1 MSCTTLLVGKKASY
15 DGSTMIARND
25 DSQSGKY
32 MPKKLTVVAPQEQ
45 PRHYRSVISH
55 VEIDLPDDPMRYS
68 AIPNVPKVEGIW
80 AGAGVN
86 AANVAMTATETIASN
101 ERVLGADPLVVL
113 QPAEN
118 GRPEQPG
125 GIGEE
130 DLVTIVLPYIRSA
143 REGVL
148 RTARL
153 LEKYGTY
160 EMNGMAFAD
169 VNEIWWMETLG
180 GHHWIAKRVPDDQY
194 VVMPNESGI
203 DSFDL
208 ADALGAGVDHLC
220 SADLKEFM
228 ERNHLDLTMLP
239 PEGDT
244 AFAGRT
250 QEGRTQAGRTQ
261 AGSAGSAQT
270 GAAEGGSSVAA
281 GTIFNPRH
289 AFGTQS
295 DADHVYN
302 TPRAWFML
310 RYFNPRSAKWDGP
323 DAQFTPRSND
333 LPWSMRPERKITVE
347 DFKYILSSHFQGT
360 PYDPY
365 NVCGDTSMRGAYRC
379 IGVNRTDFLALLQLR
394 PNVPKEIRAVE
405 WLTFGSNV
413 FNSFIP
419 FYPNTD
425 KVPEYLAYTEEKV
438 DTDSFYWSCRLLAA
452 LADAQ
457 FMTCKFLVERYQI
470 KVMAEAHR
478 ILNEADRK
486 VREIVDSY
494 EDYYGD
500 MDYYDGLEEEYS
512 EDVKIDTE
520 TAAQVQTII
529 DDANE
534 ALADMLKEETTD
546 VLGKVLK
553 ETSNHMKN
561 AYARSDA

>member
-1 MSCTTLLVGKKASY
+1 MPCTTILVGRKASY

-25 DSQSGKY
+25 DSQSGRY
-32 MPKKLTVVAPQEQ
+32 APKKLIVVTPQEQ

-55 VEIDLPDDPMRYS
+55 VELDLPEDPMRYS
-68 AIPNVPKVEGIW
+68 AMPNALEGEGIW

-101 ERVLGADPLVVL
+101 ERVLGADPLVVR

-118 GRPEQPG
+118 GNPEKPG

-148 RTARL
+148 RTAEL

-208 ADALGAGVDHLC
+208 ADALGEGADHLC

-228 ERNHLDLTMLP
+228 EQNHLDLTMP
-239 PEGDT
+239 PLQEEN
-244 AFAGRT
+244 ALAG
-250 QEGRTQAGRTQ
+250 GGQAGGGQ
-261 AGSAGSAQT
+261 AGGGQAGGVQASI
-270 GAAEGGSSVAA
+270 SS
-281 GTIFNPRH
+281 GTPGTVFNPRH

-333 LPWSMRPERKITVE
+333 LPWSMRPERRITVE
-347 DFKYILSSHFQGT
+347 DVKYILSSHFQGT

-394 PNVPKEIRAVE
+394 PYVPGEICAVE

-413 FNSFIP
+413 FNSFVP

-425 KVPEYLAYTEEKV
+425 KVPEYLSYTEQDV
-438 DTDSFYWSCRLLAA
+438 DTGSFYWSCRLLAA

-457 FMTCKFLVERYQI
+457 FMANKFHVERYQI
-470 KVMAEAHR
+470 KVMVEAHR

-486 VREIVDSY
+486 VRE
-494 EDYYGD
+494 
-500 MDYYDGLEEEYS
+500 
-512 EDVKIDTE
+512 
-520 TAAQVQTII
+520 AACCDAEIQAGAEGAEQVQTLI

-534 ALADMLKEETTD
+534 ALAAMLKEQTTD

>member
-32 MPKKLTVVAPQEQ
+32 TPKKLIIVTPQEQ

-55 VEIDLPDDPMRYS
+55 VEIDLPGDPMRYS
-68 AIPNVPKVEGIW
+68 AVPNALEGEGIW

-101 ERVLGADPLVVL
+101 ERVLGADPLVVRR
-113 QPAEN
+113 PAEN
-118 GRPEQPG
+118 GHPEQPG

-148 RTARL
+148 RTAEL

-180 GHHWIAKRVPDDQY
+180 GHHWIAKRVPDDRY

-208 ADALGAGVDHLC
+208 ADALGEGVDHMC
-220 SADLKEFM
+220 SADLKQFM
-228 ERNHLDLTMLP
+228 ERYHLDLTMQPL
-239 PEGDT
+239 
-244 AFAGRT
+244 
-250 QEGRTQAGRTQ
+250 QEGN
-261 AGSAGSAQT
+261 
-270 GAAEGGSSVAA
+270 A
-281 GTIFNPRH
+281 GTVFNPRH
-289 AFGTQS
+289 AFGTHS

-394 PNVPKEIRAVE
+394 PYMPGEIRAVE

-413 FNSFIP
+413 FNSFVP

-425 KVPEYLAYTEEKV
+425 KVPEYLSYTEEDV

-452 LADAQ
+452 LADAH
-457 FMTCKFLVERYQI
+457 FMACKFHVERYQI

-486 VREIVDSY
+486 VREIAGCGADEQVGGQNCAGKAQTDAR
-494 EDYYGD
+494 
-500 MDYYDGLEEEYS
+500 
-512 EDVKIDTE
+512 TN
-520 TAAQVQTII
+520 AQVQAII

-534 ALADMLKEETTD
+534 ALASMLREQTTD

>member
-1 MSCTTLLVGKKASY
+1 MPCTTLLVGKKASY

-32 MPKKLTVVAPQEQ
+32 TPKKLVIVKPQDQ
-45 PRHYRSVISH
+45 PRRYRSVISH
-55 VEIDLPDDPMRYS
+55 VEIDLPEDPMRYS
-68 AIPNVPKVEGIW
+68 AVPNALEGEGIW

-113 QPAEN
+113 RPA
-118 GRPEQPG
+118 GDGQPEQPG

-148 RTARL
+148 RTAEL
-153 LEKYGTY
+153 LSKYGTY

-169 VNEIWWMETLG
+169 VNEIWWMETFG

-208 ADALGAGVDHLC
+208 TDALGAGVSHLC
-220 SADLKEFM
+220 SPDLKEFM
-228 ERNHLDLTMLP
+228 EENHLDLAM
-239 PEGDT
+239 ENGK
-244 AFAGRT
+244 AG
-250 QEGRTQAGRTQ
+250 
-261 AGSAGSAQT
+261 
-270 GAAEGGSSVAA
+270 V
-281 GTIFNPRH
+281 FNPRI

-302 TPRAWFML
+302 TPRAWYML
-310 RYFNPRSAKWDGP
+310 RYFNPRRAKWDGP
-323 DAQFTPRSND
+323 DARYTPRSDD
-333 LPWSMRPERKITVE
+333 LPWSMKPERKITVE

-365 NVCGDTSMRGAYRC
+365 NTCGDTSMRGAFRC

-394 PNVPKEIRAVE
+394 PYVPEEICAVE
-405 WLTFGSNV
+405 WLCFGSNV
-413 FNSFIP
+413 FNSFVP
-419 FYPNTD
+419 FYPNTV
-425 KVPEYLAYTEEKV
+425 KVPAYLNYTEEAV
-438 DTDSFYWSCRLLAA
+438 DTDSFYWCSRLLAA

-457 FMTCKFLVERYQI
+457 YMHCKFLIERYQI
-470 KVMAEAHR
+470 KVMGLAHR
-478 ILNEADRK
+478 ILNETDRK
-486 VREIVDSY
+486 VRDWEGAGAGAVTS
-494 EDYYGD
+494 G
-500 MDYYDGLEEEYS
+500 GG
-512 EDVKIDTE
+512 V
-520 TAAQVQTII
+520 AALFAGTIAAGGGKQAII
-529 DDANE
+529 DEANE
-534 ALADMLKEETTD
+534 ALAKMVKEQTSD
-546 VLGKVLK
+546 VLGKVLR

>member
-1 MSCTTLLVGKKASY
+1 MPCTTILVGRKASY

-25 DSQSGKY
+25 DSQSGRY
-32 MPKKLTVVAPQEQ
+32 APKKLIVVTPQEQ

-55 VEIDLPDDPMRYS
+55 VELDLPEDPMRYS
-68 AIPNVPKVEGIW
+68 AMPNALEGEGIW

-101 ERVLGADPLVVL
+101 ERVLGADPLVVR

-118 GRPEQPG
+118 GNPEKPG

-148 RTARL
+148 RTAEL

-208 ADALGAGVDHLC
+208 ADALGEGADHLC

-228 ERNHLDLTMLP
+228 EQNHLDLTMP
-239 PEGDT
+239 PLQEEN
-244 AFAGRT
+244 ALAG
-250 QEGRTQAGRTQ
+250 GGQAGGGQ
-261 AGSAGSAQT
+261 AGGGQAGGVQASI
-270 GAAEGGSSVAA
+270 SS
-281 GTIFNPRH
+281 GTPGTVFNPRH

-333 LPWSMRPERKITVE
+333 LPWSMRPERRITVE
-347 DFKYILSSHFQGT
+347 DVKYILSSHFQGT

-394 PNVPKEIRAVE
+394 PYVPGEICAVE

-413 FNSFIP
+413 FNSFVP

-425 KVPEYLAYTEEKV
+425 KVPEYLSYTEQDV
-438 DTDSFYWSCRLLAA
+438 DTGSFYWSCRLLAA

-457 FMTCKFLVERYQI
+457 FMANKFHVERYQI
-470 KVMAEAHR
+470 KVMVEAHR
-478 ILNEADRK
+478 ILNETDRK
-486 VREIVDSY
+486 VRE
-494 EDYYGD
+494 
-500 MDYYDGLEEEYS
+500 
-512 EDVKIDTE
+512 
-520 TAAQVQTII
+520 AACCDAEIQAGAEGAEQVQTLI

-534 ALADMLKEETTD
+534 ALAAMLKEQTTD

>member
-1 MSCTTLLVGKKASY
+1 MPCTTLLVGKRASY

-25 DSQSGKY
+25 DTPSGKY
-32 MPKKLTVVAPQEQ
+32 MPKKLTIVTPQEQ
-45 PRHYRSVISH
+45 PRHYRSAISH

-68 AIPNVPKVEGIW
+68 AVPNVPKERGIW

-86 AANVAMTATETIASN
+86 EANVAMTATETIASN
-101 ERVLGADPLVVL
+101 VRVLGADPLVVL
-113 QPAEN
+113 KPAED

-130 DLVTIVLPYIRSA
+130 DLVTIVLPYIRTA

-148 RTARL
+148 RTASL

-169 VNEIWWMETLG
+169 VNEIWWMETFG

-194 VVMPNESGI
+194 VVMPNEAGI

-208 ADALGAGVDHLC
+208 GDALGEGVNHLC

-228 ERNHLDLTMLP
+228 EVNHLDLTMRD
-239 PEGDT
+239 EEVGGADHGT
-244 AFAGRT
+244 
-250 QEGRTQAGRTQ
+250 
-261 AGSAGSAQT
+261 SAGID
-270 GAAEGGSSVAA
+270 A
-281 GTIFNPRH
+281 GTANHAVFNPRH

-310 RYFNPRSAKWDGP
+310 RYFNPKSAKWDGP

-333 LPWSMRPERKITVE
+333 LPWSMKPERRITVE
-347 DFKYILSSHFQGT
+347 DVKYILSSHFQGT

-365 NVCGDTSMRGAYRC
+365 NVCGDVSMGGAYRC

-394 PNVPKEIRAVE
+394 PYVPEEIRAVE
-405 WLTFGSNV
+405 WVTFGSNV
-413 FNSFIP
+413 FNSFAA

-438 DTDSFYWSCRLLAA
+438 DTDSFYWSCRLIAA

-457 FMTCKFLVERYQI
+457 FMTCKIHVERYQN

-486 VREIVDSY
+486 VKTLVECRTQIREV
-494 EDYYGD
+494 
-500 MDYYDGLEEEYS
+500 
-512 EDVKIDTE
+512 
-520 TAAQVQTII
+520 I

-534 ALADMLKEETTD
+534 ALAAMLKEQTED
-546 VLGKVLK
+546 LLGKVLK
-553 ETSNHMKN
+553 ETSDHMKN